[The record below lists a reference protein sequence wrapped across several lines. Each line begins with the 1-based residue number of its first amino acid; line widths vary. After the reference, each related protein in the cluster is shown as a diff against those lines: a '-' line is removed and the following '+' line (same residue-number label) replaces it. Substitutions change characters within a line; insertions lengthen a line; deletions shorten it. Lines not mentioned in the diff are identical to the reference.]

1 MPVLRQVWTVIAD
14 AVGHFDADDGWAM
27 ASHVAMTSLL
37 ALFPFLIF
45 SAAVASVVA
54 SADLAEQAAI
64 LLLSAWPKEVAE
76 PIVAE
81 IHAVLTRPRQD
92 LLTIGFVITLWLAS
106 NGVESLRVA
115 LNRAYRVR
123 ETRSFLFRRAQSLML
138 VVLGALGAM
147 ALATMI
153 VLVPALWQSAVARLP
168 ALEPLWSL
176 SAGARYATVTLVLAI
191 ALAAAHRMLPVEP
204 PRFSALWPGVV
215 FTLVSW
221 LAAATGFGVYLAN
234 FSSYAV
240 TYAGLAG
247 AATTLVFLYLSAVIF
262 ILGGELN
269 AAIARNA
276 ERPAEAPTG

>member
-76 PIVAE
+76 PIAAE
-81 IHAVLTRPRQD
+81 IHAVLSRPRQD

-153 VLVPALWQSAVARLP
+153 VLVPALWQSAVAQLP

-204 PRFSALWPGVV
+204 PRFSALWPGVA
-215 FTLVSW
+215 FTLVFW

-269 AAIARNA
+269 AAIARAA
-276 ERPAEAPTG
+276 EWPAEAPTG